1 MLARA
6 VRVATIRGIEVRL
19 DPSLVVLAVLLAWL
33 LTTRFTPLYGTSVS
47 WTLAA
52 SGTVLFFA
60 SILVHELGHA
70 LEAHHRDIPVKGITL
85 LLFGG
90 VTEMHTESQHPRDE
104 FVIAAVGPYISLVAA
119 AAFHV
124 VGSVAR
130 AGFPTEVGAPIAE
143 LAMLLAYLN
152 LLLAAFNLVP
162 GAPLDG
168 GRVLRAGLW
177 WVTKDRRRAV
187 RISARCGQAFGAVLV
202 VFGVYEFA
210 LGLELAAIGGIWW
223 IVIGAFLFVAARSE
237 LRRNDVQTALA
248 GHTAADAVGSLPPV
262 VAATTPLDEV
272 AEPDV
277 GTDHVLVTD
286 LHGEVTGWI
295 PAGDLVGRRPAGP
308 REATTAGGLA
318 APIGDVPTVTL
329 DEPLTDVVA
338 AFVAGARRLRVVDGP
353 VTVAVLTERQTAG
366 ALRQLGI
373 GGPGRGRGWVRGRGQ
388 RPGTD
393 GEDRSPRPEAVR

>member
-33 LTTRFTPLYGTSVS
+33 LTTRFTPVYGAAVS
-47 WTLAA
+47 WTMAGV
-52 SGTVLFFA
+52 GTVLFFA

-70 LEAHHRDIPVKGITL
+70 LEAHHRDISVKGITL

-124 VGSVAR
+124 TGSMAR
-130 AGFPTEVGAPIAE
+130 AGLPAAVGAPTAE

-177 WVTKDRRRAV
+177 WVTQDRRRAV

-202 VFGVYEFA
+202 AFGVYEFA

-223 IVIGAFLFVAARSE
+223 IVIGAFLFVAARAE

-248 GHTAADAVGSLPPV
+248 GHTAADALGTLPPRI
-262 VAATTPLDEV
+262 AATTPLTEV
-272 AEPDV
+272 PPPPP
-277 GTDHVLVTD
+277 GPDHVLVTD
-286 LHGEVTGWI
+286 PDGEVTGWI
-295 PAGDLVGRRPAGP
+295 PAGDLVGRRPVGP
-308 REATTAGGLA
+308 RAATTAGGLA
-318 APIGDVPTVTL
+318 APLGDIPTVTL

-353 VTVAVLTERQTAG
+353 VTVAVLTERTTAG

-373 GGPGRGRGWVRGRGQ
+373 GGRGRPGRRDRHA
-388 RPGTD
+388 D
-393 GEDRSPRPEAVR
+393 GDRDDRARRPEAVR